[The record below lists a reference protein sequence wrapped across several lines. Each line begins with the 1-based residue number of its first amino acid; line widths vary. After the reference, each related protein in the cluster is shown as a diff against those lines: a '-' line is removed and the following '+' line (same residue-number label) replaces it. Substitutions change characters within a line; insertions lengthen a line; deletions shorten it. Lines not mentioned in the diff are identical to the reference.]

1 MMKKINLKSGI
12 TIATLTLVFVVYLS
26 SALYHGSFTSTCT
39 FTEGEVPLPPLIKQS
54 SIKLIKEASI
64 VTGREPEMECLNVLG
79 KVNKEFSEIRYEN
92 YSRYMDPSRTIIH
105 VSPSQDSTYTPYKMV
120 WFKTRGL
127 RWALGGSSIIYVL
140 LLKNDQNEIIE
151 VPLVS
156 LGMNSGDEFLKA
168 VHGKDEYIL
177 NYDFFKKNGNF
188 D

>member
-1 MMKKINLKSGI
+1 MKKINLKSGI
-12 TIATLTLVFVVYLS
+12 KVFVIALVFIVYLS
-26 SALYHGSFTSTCT
+26 SVLYHGSFTSTCT
-39 FTEGEVPLPPLIKQS
+39 FTEGEVPLPSLIKES

-79 KVNKEFSEIRYEN
+79 KVNKEITEVQYEN
-92 YSRYMDPSRTIIH
+92 YSRYKDPARTVIH
-105 VSPSQDSTYTPYKMV
+105 VLPSQNITYTPYKMV
-120 WFKTRGL
+120 WSKTRGL
-127 RWALGGSSIIYVL
+127 RWALGGSPTIYIL

-156 LGMNSGDEFLKA
+156 LGMNGGDEFLKA

-177 NYDFFKKNGNF
+177 NHDFFKKIGNF